1 MVGALRRLTVVLL
14 AGGPGGSTAKD
25 ILAATAEPPH
35 VESRLAH
42 RKQLLRGA
50 KGSEYVATGLAGR
63 RRMAT
68 ASGTGHET
76 CCCVCLCCFHP
87 ITNKHYRT
95 MHV

>member
-1 MVGALRRLTVVLL
+1 MGAQRHLTVVLL

-50 KGSEYVATGLAGR
+50 KGSGYVAPGLTGRQHVTTANNTGKTAAVLLLQAGLTSSV
-63 RRMAT
+63 T
-68 ASGTGHET
+68 A
-76 CCCVCLCCFHP
+76 
-87 ITNKHYRT
+87 
-95 MHV
+95 